1 MFSNSTLSYFK
12 CNNEVVQ
19 QWILNKEWNA
29 PSDIRHGKRRCAVDK
44 LILSELLC
52 RFASYGLLEQ
62 RIWGGCF
69 NFPFSAFCIKN
80 DESK

>member
-1 MFSNSTLSYFK
+1 M
-12 CNNEVVQ
+12 VQ

-29 PSDIRHGKRRCAVDK
+29 PNDIRHGKRRCAVDK

-62 RIWGGCF
+62 KIWRRLC
-69 NFPFSAFCIKN
+69 
-80 DESK
+80 